1 MPSDLGWD
9 LVNVLSRLT
18 HAPDALLNLISCN
31 CKYGCESGCGCI
43 ITSCVLWYA
52 NSVVVLV
59 LVILH
64 NQMMFAVELDAHQDE
79 DRTDPERTEDEGD
92 I

>member
-1 MPSDLGWD
+1 M
-9 LVNVLSRLT
+9 
-18 HAPDALLNLISCN
+18 
-31 CKYGCESGCGCI
+31 
-43 ITSCVLWYA
+43 
-52 NSVVVLV
+52 VLV